1 MLVSKMQIKTKT
13 KTIINK
19 ISNDDIRIN
28 RIMNVIK
35 LRKGRKK
42 IMIKKMKKWKNMK
55 MRTVSL

>member
-42 IMIKKMKKWKNMK
+42 IMIKKLKKWKNMK

>member
-1 MLVSKMQIKTKT
+1 MLVFKMQIKTKT
-13 KTIINK
+13 KTIIIK

-28 RIMNVIK
+28 RLINVIK

-55 MRTVSL
+55 MKIVSL

>member
-55 MRTVSL
+55 IRTVSL